1 MELADFTASRALLS
15 RKEIHFIVSGSFKDP
30 LSCDC
35 NGAIGAMDLQCWR
48 LVHERHEGQFADHSE
63 TRRLLPRHE
72 GFLIQRCLTR
82 NA

>member
-48 LVHERHEGQFADHSE
+48 LVHERHESQFADHSE
-63 TRRLLPRHE
+63 TAAFQGMK
-72 GFLIQRCLTR
+72 GF
-82 NA
+82 